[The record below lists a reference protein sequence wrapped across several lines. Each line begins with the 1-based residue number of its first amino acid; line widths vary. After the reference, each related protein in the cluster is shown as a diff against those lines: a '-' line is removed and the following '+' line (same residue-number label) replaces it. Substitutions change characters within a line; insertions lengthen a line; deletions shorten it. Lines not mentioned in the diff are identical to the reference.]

1 MQETLQKCGLVNEK
15 HKRAGILSGGFK
27 RKLSLGMS
35 LMGDS
40 QVIYLD
46 EPTSGLDPVSRQSI
60 WAILENIRQ
69 ENRTIILT
77 THFLDEAERLAD
89 RIAIMSRGQLLAIG
103 SNDFIKKKFGE
114 GYQLILSS
122 EEE

>member
-1 MQETLQKCGLVNEK
+1 MESTRLDKEVQEILEKCGLTYEK
-15 HKRAGILSGGFK
+15 NKRAGILSGGFK
-27 RKLSLGMS
+27 RKLSLAMS

-60 WAILENIRQ
+60 WGILENIRQ

-89 RIAIMSRGQLLAIG
+89 RIAIMSRG
-103 SNDFIKKKFGE
+103 
-114 GYQLILSS
+114 
-122 EEE
+122 

>member
-1 MQETLQKCGLVNEK
+1 
-15 HKRAGILSGGFK
+15 
-27 RKLSLGMS
+27 MS

-60 WAILENIRQ
+60 WGILENIRQ

-89 RIAIMSRGQLLAIG
+89 RIAIMSRGQLLAMG
-103 SNDFIKKKFGE
+103 SNEFIKKRFGE
-114 GYQLILSS
+114 GYQLILS
-122 EEE
+122 